1 MFEAE
6 LEQTESKEQINSN
19 PFAPNNNNVSTG
31 TGNID
36 RGNGNNFV
44 GDSEGET
51 GSNSQA
57 NGNGNWYFGNDNQ
70 TSGNGNWYI
79 SQESDLPDNFLE
91 GEGNSN
97 SFIANLFGNNGNS
110 SNSIGGNNPAFAGG
124 GVPSFSFDSI
134 DFSQITDANGNQTE
148 GNGNWYFGE
157 GNSTNGNGNWE
168 FGENNQTE
176 GNANWN
182 FGDGN
187 SITGNGNQP
196 GGNGNSITG
205 NGNQPS
211 GDDNQIN
218 GNRVSP
224 EESNQNI
231 VGNGDRYLLMDSQ
244 GNVFVVNDESANDTQ
259 YQFDFEYLTNTNGN
273 ESETASLDQ
282 PFVENLF
289 SQFASGNTTSNTR
302 ESENQISFSGGNP
315 LASNSE
321 TNNSSNNNSDNQNSD
336 LDEQLSQSPF
346 GRLLD
351 LPGVDGAEDIFG
363 NLGAPSG
370 ESSEGGGIG
379 EGNPFAFW
387 DPVTEGNPFTPD
399 DDTPENANLG
409 GGNSF
414 TGGGSSG
421 GSENPFAGGGSSG
434 GSGNPFAGGENTSGG
449 GSMQSPWDALLQ
461 FEEFD
466 SVEDILGIPTGNNP
480 GGGENSNSNNVAE
493 RSSTEQTKQTEESRN
508 AEIFSNFSTE
518 ETFSFENADF
528 ENTNFESAMGEEFTE
543 TPIADLLD
551 FPGVDSAEDIFST
564 FGVGDDANGEN
575 LLEDWNPFTD
585 GNPFVVNDE
594 DETEPIYN
602 ADGDTLLVENQF
614 GYIIQ
619 NSEDKLFLSLD
630 DTINENDVE
639 ISQGGF
645 PDDLFD
651 SNQNNEEFPDDTD
664 VGNFLEGQE
673 IAIEIENGYL
683 LNNETGNWFISSDDA
698 LGEEDISLGD
708 VDLLSENNP
717 FAEDIESFF
726 S

>member
-6 LEQTESKEQINSN
+6 LKQSESKERINNN
-19 PFAPNNNNVSTG
+19 PFAPNSNNASTDTSNSVDTR

-36 RGNGNNFV
+36 RGNGNNFAN
-44 GDSEGET
+44 DSQSET
-51 GSNSQA
+51 VSNNQA
-57 NGNGNWYFGNDNQ
+57 N
-70 TSGNGNWYI
+70 GNGNWYI
-79 SQESDLPDNFLE
+79 SQESDLPDNFLAE
-91 GEGNSN
+91 ENN
-97 SFIANLFGNNGNS
+97 SFIANLFTENG
-110 SNSIGGNNPAFAGG
+110 NSIGGNNPAFAGG
-124 GVPSFSFDSI
+124 GVPSFASGASGSI
-134 DFSQITDANGNQTE
+134 DFSQITGANGNQTE

-168 FGENNQTE
+168 FGDNNQTE

-187 SITGNGNQP
+187 AITGNGNQP
-196 GGNGNSITG
+196 GGDGNTITG

-211 GDDNQIN
+211 GDDNQIS

-224 EESNQNI
+224 EASDQNI

-244 GNVFVVNDESANDTQ
+244 GNVFVVNDESASDSQ
-259 YQFDFEYLTNTNGN
+259 AQFDFEFLTNTNGN
-273 ESETASLDQ
+273 ESTTASLDR

-289 SQFASGNTTSNTR
+289 SQFASGNNTNNTG
-302 ESENQISFSGGNP
+302 ESESQISFSGGNP

-321 TNNSSNNNSDNQNSD
+321 TNNSNNNSNDRDSD

-370 ESSEGGGIG
+370 GEGGGIG
-379 EGNPFAFW
+379 EGSPFAFW
-387 DPVTEGNPFTPD
+387 NPVTEGNPFTPD

-409 GGNSF
+409 GNSF
-414 TGGGSSG
+414 TGGGNSSG
-421 GSENPFAGGGSSG
+421 NGGNPFAGGESFSGGNENPFAGGG
-434 GSGNPFAGGENTSGG
+434 GSSGG

-466 SVEDILGIPTGNNP
+466 SVEDILGIPTGNNSSR
-480 GGGENSNSNNVAE
+480 GENNSNNSNSTNNVAE
-493 RSSTEQTKQTEESRN
+493 RSSTEQTEQTEESKN

-528 ENTNFESAMGEEFTE
+528 ENANFENTMGNEFTE

-551 FPGVDSAEDIFST
+551 FPGVNSPEDIFGT
-564 FGVGDDANGEN
+564 FGVGDDAEGEN

-585 GNPFVVNDE
+585 GNPFVVGDE
-594 DETEPIYN
+594 DETEPVYN
-602 ADGDTLLVENQF
+602 ADGDRLLVENQF
-614 GYIIQ
+614 GYILQ

-645 PDDLFD
+645 SDDLFD
-651 SNQNNEEFPDDTD
+651 SNQNNGDSPDDTN

-683 LNNETGNWFISSDDA
+683 LNDETGNWFISSDDT

-708 VDLLSENNP
+708 VDLFSENNP